1 MKFYVILNKK
11 RENLYINKLF
21 LRWITVKFFGDPDF
35 KAMFDDIKQTLL
47 AALKCYDDD
56 ISLVVKN
63 NVSITFPLAWQ
74 KMKECNINGQEWGAG
89 FVARRCKVE

>member
-1 MKFYVILNKK
+1 MNKK

-21 LRWITVKFFGDPDF
+21 LRWISVKFFEDPDF
-35 KAMFDDIKQTLL
+35 KGMFDDMKQTLL
-47 AALKCYDDD
+47 AKLKCYEDD

-63 NVSITFPLAWQ
+63 NVSITFPKAWQ